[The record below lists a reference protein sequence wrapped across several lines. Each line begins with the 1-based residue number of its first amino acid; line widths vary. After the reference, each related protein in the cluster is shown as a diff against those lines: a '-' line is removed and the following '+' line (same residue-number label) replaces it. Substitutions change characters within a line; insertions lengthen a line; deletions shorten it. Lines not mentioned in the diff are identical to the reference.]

1 MGINQCLM
9 TIYVKGAEYDW
20 GKTQGNIKELLP
32 LINNSFTRLG
42 SYLNYA
48 TLSPIIDYDYVYE
61 SSYDMEIPYN
71 GYLDR
76 SRGCYVLNITAHIQ
90 KLFNSIRQEDGTY
103 DITKAAD
110 NLRTVYIGAEATNP
124 YAISESLLQG
134 QDDGNNEAPIQIDL
148 TYTLIK

>member
-1 MGINQCLM
+1 
-9 TIYVKGAEYDW
+9 
-20 GKTQGNIKELLP
+20 
-32 LINNSFTRLG
+32 
-42 SYLNYA
+42 LNYN

-61 SSYDMEIPYN
+61 STYGKEGIYN

-103 DITKAAD
+103 DISKADAK
-110 NLRTVYIGAEATNP
+110 LRVLYIGAEATAP
-124 YAISESLLQG
+124 YAPSESVLQG
-134 QDDGNNEAPIQIDL
+134 ADYGSNDAPMQIDL